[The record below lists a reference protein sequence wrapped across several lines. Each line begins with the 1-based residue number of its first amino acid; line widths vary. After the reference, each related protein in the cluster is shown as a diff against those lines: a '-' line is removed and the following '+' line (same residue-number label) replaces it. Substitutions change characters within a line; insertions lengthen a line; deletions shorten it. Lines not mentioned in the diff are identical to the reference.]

1 MEIAGL
7 GKFCDYCFIKM
18 AKIRLHICWKPTLNQ
33 LIYIIPGLFR
43 IGLPILTVFDIF
55 SIGQICNS
63 NFAFQCVWEKIAL
76 HALLKIHKFFKWA
89 LLLDASHVY
98 FVLN

>member
-1 MEIAGL
+1 MLNSGYTYVESRKL
-7 GKFCDYCFIKM
+7 FLRSKT
-18 AKIRLHICWKPTLNQ
+18 TLNQ
-33 LIYIIPGLFR
+33 LVYIIPGLLR

-76 HALLKIHKFFKWA
+76 HALLKIHKFSSIKWA
-89 LLLDASHVY
+89 SLLDASHVY